1 MSSIGVTTTRAGAAG
16 GEEPS
21 RTGMLVFIMSEAV
34 LFTNLIAAYLYLR
47 FSSVHWF
54 PADFPGFEL
63 TLPAIN
69 TVILLSSSIPVHWAS
84 QNIERGNRRNL
95 VIGLALTIVMG
106 AIFISGQAYEW
117 THAGFTPQSSVFGST
132 FFTLTGFHG
141 AHVLVGLT
149 FLTVTLVRAL
159 RGSFSAEHHFAVQA
173 AAWYWHFVDA
183 VWVFLFGS
191 LYLL

>member
-1 MSSIGVTTTRAGAAG
+1 MSTMGATPARAGAAG
-16 GEEPS
+16 EQDPS

-47 FSSVHWF
+47 FSAVHWF
-54 PADFPGFEL
+54 PGDVLPLYLG
-63 TLPAIN
+63 LPAAN
-69 TVILLSSSIPVHWAS
+69 TIILLSSSIPVHWATLS
-84 QNIERGNRRNL
+84 IQRGNRRNL
-95 VIGLALTIVMG
+95 IIGLALTFIMG
-106 AIFISGQAYEW
+106 AIFIGGQAYEW
-117 THAGFTPQSSVFGST
+117 THAGFTPQGSVFGST

-149 FLTVTLVRAL
+149 FLAVTLVRAL
-159 RGSFSAEHHFAVQA
+159 RGRFTAEHHFAVQA
-173 AAWYWHFVDA
+173 AGWYWHFVDA